1 MIQTSVDHTTLA
13 PYVLRTLLYFD
24 IFNYPLTPGEV
35 FKYLGTKSVA
45 IAEVENCLLDL
56 TDQNTIYRLG
66 KFFSIQPDY
75 TLRQRRIAGNQ
86 LATRYLPLAEK
97 QARLIAGFPFVRAVL
112 VSGSLSKGYMDSSCD
127 IDFFIITARKR
138 LWICRTILVLYKRIF
153 LGNSHKHFCVN
164 YFLDEDH
171 LEIEEKNLFTA
182 TELATVIPLTGG
194 DYYKKLM
201 TVNKWLT
208 NWFPNFE
215 APDAAHVSDPPGR
228 LKSLCEKMLNLVG
241 ARWWEWIWMRL
252 TFHRW
257 IRLYRKKYSEKE
269 FRIAFK
275 TTPYA
280 SKNHPRNFQRLVMD
294 QYNQKINRFKESRE

>member
-1 MIQTSVDHTTLA
+1 MVQIGVDHTTLKRH
-13 PYVLRTLLYFD
+13 VLHTLLYFD
-24 IFNYPLTPGEV
+24 IFDYPLTPGEV
-35 FKYLGTKSVA
+35 FRYLGTNSVTTA
-45 IAEVENCLLDL
+45 DVKKCLLDL
-56 TDQNTIYRLG
+56 ADQNTIYRLG
-66 KFFSIQPDY
+66 KFFSIRSDY
-75 TLRQRRIAGNQ
+75 TLRRRRMNGNEMAAQ
-86 LATRYLPLAEK
+86 YLPIAEK
-97 QARLIAGFPFVRAVL
+97 QARLIARFPFVRAVL
-112 VSGSLSKGYMDSSCD
+112 ISGSLSKGYMDPTCD

-201 TVNKWLT
+201 AVNLGWLIKL
-208 NWFPNFE
+208 FPNFRI
-215 APDAAHVSDPPGR
+215 PDIAHLSDPPDR
-228 LKSLCEKMLNLVG
+228 WKLFFEKMMNLVG
-241 ARWWEWIWMRL
+241 IRWWEWIWMRL
-252 TFHRW
+252 TFRRW
-257 IRLYRKKYSEKE
+257 MRLYRTKYSENE

-280 SKNHPRNFQRLVMD
+280 SKNHPRNFQRFVMD
-294 QYNQKINRFKESRE
+294 QYNQKINSL